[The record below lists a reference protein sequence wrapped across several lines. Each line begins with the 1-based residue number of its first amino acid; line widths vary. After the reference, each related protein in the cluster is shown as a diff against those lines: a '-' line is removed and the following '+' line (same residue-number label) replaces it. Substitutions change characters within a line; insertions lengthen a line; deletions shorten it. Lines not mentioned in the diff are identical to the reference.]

1 MRQAYGGRIVAIV
14 EATLDARGEGSKP
27 LHGHRIRVDV
37 DGRVKTVFVDASGRI
52 HEDARSAPR
61 DKPE

>member
-1 MRQAYGGRIVAIV
+1 MRQAYGGRIVAVV
-14 EATLDARGEGSKP
+14 EATLDAPNDDGKP
-27 LHGHRIRVDV
+27 VHGHRIRVDV

-52 HEDARSAPR
+52 HEDARSAPH